1 MLDKFLK
8 KAIEPDTALVAGQA
22 EQIAQLSELVDTANQ
37 MIEQLEADIVEKDK
51 ALQEALD
58 KLAGYEAAA
67 NEAKAIAEA
76 AAKEAAELKVEQRK
90 EKLADVIGAENPE
103 FASIFEAISGL
114 EDAAFDVIVG
124 GYKQQVA
131 ALEASDMFKEVGLN
145 VDVPSVIEAQAKEQE
160 GGMNLKQFK
169 KKK

>member
-131 ALEASDMFKEVGLN
+131 ALEASYMFKEIGYKADVGEIQ
-145 VDVPSVIEAQAKEQE
+145 VKQQAESEEARL
-160 GGMNLKQFK
+160 LKQK
-169 KKK
+169 YQN

>member
-37 MIEQLEADIVEKDK
+37 MIEQLEADIVEKGK

-90 EKLADVIGAENPE
+90 KKLADVIGAENPE

-131 ALEASDMFKEVGLN
+131 ALEASDMFKEIGYKADVGKIQ
-145 VDVPSVIEAQAKEQE
+145 VKQQAESEEARL
-160 GGMNLKQFK
+160 LKQK
-169 KKK
+169 YQN

>member
-37 MIEQLEADIVEKDK
+37 MIEQLEADIVEKGA

-76 AAKEAAELKVEQRK
+76 AAKEAAELKIEQRK
-90 EKLADVIGAENPE
+90 EKLADVIGADNPE

-131 ALEASDMFKEVGLN
+131 ALEASDMFKEVGYKA
-145 VDVPSVIEAQAKEQE
+145 DVGEIQAKQQAESE
-160 GGMNLKQFK
+160 EARLLKQK
-169 KKK
+169 YQN

>member
-37 MIEQLEADIVEKDK
+37 MIEQLEADIVEKGA

-76 AAKEAAELKVEQRK
+76 AAKEAAELKIEQRK

-131 ALEASDMFKEVGLN
+131 ALEASDMFKEIGYKA
-145 VDVPSVIEAQAKEQE
+145 DVTEIQVKQQAESEEARL
-160 GGMNLKQFK
+160 LKQK
-169 KKK
+169 YQN